1 MSDPALALLVFGCFA
16 LLLVLRVP
24 VAFSLGLSAFVF
36 FFASGLPALS
46 VVQKIATQIA
56 EPTLLAIP
64 FFILCGEI
72 MSTGGMAR
80 RLVDLANAL
89 IGFVR
94 GGLAMVNVMASLF
107 FGGMSGSSVAD
118 TASIGPV
125 LIPTMAER
133 GYDRDF
139 SVAVTVASS
148 TQGIILPPS
157 HNAILY
163 SLAAGGTVSIQA
175 LFLAGY
181 VPGILVGL
189 SLMILSAWVAKRRG
203 YPKGKSFSLRHA
215 LRAAASALPALLT
228 PFIILVPL
236 TLGWAPAHQSAVI
249 AVVWSVMVSSFVY
262 RSLDLRAYGGILRR
276 AVRTSGM
283 VMILIGAAAAFGEA
297 LTYLHVP
304 RLLAEWL
311 SALPASRVA
320 LLLILNVLVL
330 ALGAIMDM
338 AALIVILTP
347 ILLPV
352 AEGLGLDP
360 IQFGIILLLNLGIG
374 LCTPPVGSTLFVGC
388 AIGKTS
394 IESTSRALVPFY
406 LVMIVVLLLVT
417 FIPELSLWLPDW
429 IARST

>member
-1 MSDPALALLVFGCFA
+1 LTDPTLALLVFGCFA
-16 LLLVLRVP
+16 LLLAIRVP
-24 VAFSLGLSAFVF
+24 VAFSLGLSAFIF
-36 FFASGLPALS
+36 FFAAGLPPLS
-46 VVQKIATQIA
+46 VVQRMATQIA

-72 MSTGGMAR
+72 MSAGGMAR

-94 GGLAMVNVMASLF
+94 GGLAMVNVTASMF

-125 LIPTMAER
+125 LIPTMTES

-163 SLAAGGTVSIQA
+163 ALAAGGTVSIHT

-181 VPGILVGL
+181 VPGILVGV
-189 SLMILSAWVAKRRG
+189 SLMILSAWIAKRRG
-203 YPKGKSFSLRHA
+203 YPKGERFDPRHA
-215 LRAAASALPALLT
+215 LRATAAALPALLT
-228 PFIILVPL
+228 PLIIIVPL
-236 TLGWAPAHQSAVI
+236 ALGWAPAHQAAVI
-249 AVVWSVMVSSFVY
+249 AVVWSVLVSSFVH
-262 RSLDLRAYGGILRR
+262 RSLGLRAYGGVLRR
-276 AVRTSGM
+276 AIRTSGM

-304 RLLAEWL
+304 QLLAEWL
-311 SALPASRVA
+311 NALPANRIV
-320 LLLILNVLVL
+320 LLLILNGIVL

-360 IQFGIILLLNLGIG
+360 VQFGIMLLLNLGIG

-394 IESTSRALVPFY
+394 MESTSRALLPFY

-417 FIPELSLWLPDW
+417 FVPELSLWLPDW